1 MDLLPIRNI
10 ISRACLHVIL
20 WEIKGCQPSSFILFS
35 PSYDIFCETQYFTSD
50 SVKDFE
56 RRKKKSNLAA
66 DIAQFSLLFHS
77 KKKKCGPFLFNTH
90 PSRLEWKA
98 KLTACKG
105 SHRNPPTQK
114 PAYVMVES
122 RLCSWHILWTIVL
135 WLENLQDLFFSFLF
149 FFPF

>member
-1 MDLLPIRNI
+1 MIYSARHST
-10 ISRACLHVIL
+10 SRPTPSKIL
-20 WEIKGCQPSSFILFS
+20 R
-35 PSYDIFCETQYFTSD
+35 D
-50 SVKDFE
+50 V
-56 RRKKKSNLAA
+56 KKKINLAA

-149 FFPF
+149 FFPFWLSTPTGLQMHFEYRSCTFPANSRVRPRGGTIRG